1 MDQHV
6 PTQEPASEE
15 SEEEAVVEVP
25 VIEMEEE
32 PMELPPENLAD
43 EVAGQN
49 LGTQDW
55 PRWPEEQQ
63 PQQQQ
68 PQPPPQPQGEDQSVP
83 DVGGIFLKPE
93 EPEESKEKC
102 PVAARIRMQV
112 MEAQNQSLKLEER
125 SRSPC
130 RSAAKF
136 PTQLTE
142 RMPRSCSQCRKPFS
156 CSTSLRSHQGAHTAM
171 PYQCE
176 ECGKV
181 FAHLANLRVH
191 ERGHVGPKTSRC
203 PTCKI
208 SFARSLSNL
217 TEHRRTQRDTLEQKY
232 FPCVKI
238 EGTQVM
244 FRIGKAEERPHQCPH
259 CGESFEDESSL
270 REHEK
275 THRRRTT

>member
-1 MDQHV
+1 MM
-6 PTQEPASEE
+6 
-15 SEEEAVVEVP
+15 VEVP
-25 VIEMEEE
+25 VTEMEEE
-32 PMELPPENLAD
+32 PMEMPPERLAD
-43 EVAGQN
+43 EVVGEN

-55 PRWPEEQQ
+55 LRWPEGDKE
-63 PQQQQ
+63 QQ
-68 PQPPPQPQGEDQSVP
+68 PQPPPEPQGEDQSVP
-83 DVGGIFLKPE
+83 DAGGIFLKPE
-93 EPEESKEKC
+93 ESEESKEQC
-102 PVAARIRMQV
+102 PVVARIRMQV
-112 MEAQNQSLKLEER
+112 MEAQKRSLKLEER
-125 SRSPC
+125 SRSPG
-130 RSAAKF
+130 RSAEF
-136 PTQLTE
+136 LIQHTE

-156 CSTSLRSHQGAHTAM
+156 CSTSLRSHQGVDTAM

-217 TEHRRTQRDTLEQKY
+217 AEHRRTQRGTLEQKY
-232 FPCVKI
+232 TPCVKI
-238 EGTQVM
+238 EGTQVL
-244 FRIGKAEERPHQCPH
+244 FRVAKAEERPHQCPH

-270 REHEK
+270 REHEN